1 MHWRRKWQ
9 PAPVFFPGESQGQR
23 SLVGC
28 CLWGCTELDSTE
40 ATEQQ
45 QQHVIRKCHF
55 SLSVIQSHGARVEQ
69 EGDLKA
75 DNIAELQETIMEY
88 GLGRNHSLICYV
100 HVLAFDHIGT
110 SSCPYTIILWAG
122 RDSERWVTGIVR
134 AEFLR
139 TVRKVLIDKNAWKV
153 IWLDFVIW

>member
-75 DNIAELQETIMEY
+75 DNNIAELQETIMEY
-88 GLGRNHSLICYV
+88 GLGRNYSLICYV
-100 HVLAFDHIGT
+100 QVLAFDHIGT

-122 RDSERWVTGIVR
+122 RDSER
-134 AEFLR
+134 
-139 TVRKVLIDKNAWKV
+139 
-153 IWLDFVIW
+153 